1 VAESGIYCL
10 SKLWQARDLMD
21 ASTIDNYGASAPTPF
36 DNLDTQRQCLILTGL
51 HKRDENL
58 SMALTLQLFG
68 SDEPSELVN
77 GVRVKR
83 SVVDVLA
90 SGIWN
95 GSIDLDI
102 LSSVFHAKETGAPDY
117 SEFKLPKEA
126 VIGALDRVAE
136 QLAAPIWDDIK
147 EPLTAARRR
156 EIEERSAEVS
166 NALALAKGAR
176 LGGVSDSVATPAAV
190 SPRKVGF
197 PTA

>member
-1 VAESGIYCL
+1 
-10 SKLWQARDLMD
+10 MD
-21 ASTIDNYGASAPTPF
+21 ASTMEGRGASAPTPF
-36 DNLDTQRQCLILTGL
+36 DKLDTQRQCLILAEL
-51 HKRDENL
+51 HEKNENL

-83 SVVDVLA
+83 SVANVLA

-95 GSIDLDI
+95 GSIDIDI
-102 LSSVFHAKETGAPDY
+102 LSSVSHAREVWTTDY

-126 VIGALDRVAE
+126 VICALDRVAA
-136 QLAAPIWDDIK
+136 QLAAPRWDDIG
-147 EPLTAARRR
+147 EQLTAARRR
-156 EIEERSAEVS
+156 GIEERSAGIG
-166 NALALAKGAR
+166 NALALAKGVR
-176 LGGVSDSVATPAAV
+176 SSVVSDRVAAPAAV

>member
-1 VAESGIYCL
+1 
-10 SKLWQARDLMD
+10 MD
-21 ASTIDNYGASAPTPF
+21 ASTVEGCGASAPIPF
-36 DNLDTQRQCLILTGL
+36 DMLDTQRQCLILAEL
-51 HKRDENL
+51 HERNENL

-95 GSIDLDI
+95 GSIDIGI
-102 LSSVFHAKETGAPDY
+102 LSSVSPAREAWTKDY

-136 QLAAPIWDDIK
+136 QLAAPRWDDIG
-147 EPLTAARRR
+147 EPLSAARRKG
-156 EIEERSAEVS
+156 IEERSAGIS
-166 NALALAKGAR
+166 NALALAKEIR
-176 LGGVSDSVATPAAV
+176 SGGVGDRVATPADV
-190 SPRKVGF
+190 SLRKVSF
-197 PTA
+197 PIA